1 MVNIRS
7 SSRFICFVLSAL
19 VFTVLAACAPAPTA
33 TPEVYQRISEG
44 TLNAGD
50 AIPVPTENVVLTV
63 TGKIGAANS
72 GESIEMDMPTIES
85 VGLVD
90 LRVHDPFD
98 DKDVTFEGVL
108 MSDLLALWKVPDD
121 ATNLDM
127 IALNDYVVNVPIS
140 DIQSYPV
147 IFAIKADGE
156 YMPVSTRGPA
166 MLVYPYG
173 HFDFD
178 QQIYND
184 RWIWQIKSINV
195 Q

>member
-1 MVNIRS
+1 MFNIHLPRRIMS
-7 SSRFICFVLSAL
+7 IAVFVLVFAAL
-19 VFTVLAACAPAPTA
+19 VGCAPAPTA

-50 AIPVPTENVVLTV
+50 AIPEPTEDVVLTV
-63 TGKIGAANS
+63 TGNIGTANS

-90 LRVHDPFD
+90 LSVHDPFD

-108 MSDLLALWKVPDD
+108 MSDLLALWKVADD
-121 ATNLDM
+121 ATNLEM

-140 DIQSYPV
+140 DIRSYPV
-147 IFAIKADGE
+147 IYAIKADGV

-173 HFDFD
+173 HIDFD
-178 QQIYND
+178 EQIYND

>member
-1 MVNIRS
+1 MFTIRFS
-7 SSRFICFVLSAL
+7 CREIILGLLLWVSMA
-19 VFTVLAACAPAPTA
+19 LAACAPAPTA
-33 TPEVYQRISEG
+33 TPEIYQRVSEA

-50 AIPVPTENVVLTV
+50 AIPAPAEDVVLTV
-63 TGKIGAANS
+63 TGNIGAANN
-72 GESIEMDMPTIES
+72 GDQIEMDMPTIES

-90 LRVHDPFD
+90 YRVRDPFD
-98 DKDVTFEGVL
+98 EKDVTFEGVL
-108 MSDLLALWKVPDD
+108 MSDLLALWKVADD
-121 ATNLDM
+121 ATNLEM

-140 DIQSYPV
+140 DIHSYPV
-147 IFAIKADGE
+147 LFAIKADGE

-173 HFDFD
+173 HFDLD
-178 QQIYND
+178 QQLYND

>member
-1 MVNIRS
+1 M
-7 SSRFICFVLSAL
+7 
-19 VFTVLAACAPAPTA
+19 
-33 TPEVYQRISEG
+33 
-44 TLNAGD
+44 NAGD
-50 AIPVPTENVVLTV
+50 AIPVPTEDVVLTV

-90 LRVHDPFD
+90 FSVHDPFD

-108 MSDLLALWKVPDD
+108 MSDLLALWKVADD
-121 ATNLDM
+121 ATNLEM

-140 DIQSYPV
+140 DIRSYPV
-147 IFAIKADGE
+147 LFAIKTDGE

-178 QQIYND
+178 EQIYND